1 MQTNPLT
8 GTSTQPLPVPE
19 APAGQRMQQLVDES
33 GNLGHILVAP
43 AIDTHS
49 SPLQVRG
56 VRCDEAPA
64 AAAAAHLPQ
73 GTAQAAK
80 PIHPSANQPQLF
92 TPHVYAPQDPN
103 AVETSA
109 APAAATT
116 CSSMP
121 PVHAQTVTAS
131 AEDER
136 AGTGTGTCA
145 SAQTDEREMVAGGDV
160 ASAVRVK
167 SEQLHSSSSED
178 EKEEEE
184 EEEEEEGE
192 GKKKKRVKTQP
203 RAFDSRTGTGTGVE
217 YSCSGALF
225 V

>member
-64 AAAAAHLPQ
+64 AAAHLPQ
-73 GTAQAAK
+73 GTAQAAR

-92 TPHVYAPQDPN
+92 TPHVYSPQDPN

-121 PVHAQTVTAS
+121 PVHVQTATAS

-136 AGTGTGTCA
+136 AGTGIGTCA

-160 ASAVRVK
+160 ASAVRLK

-178 EKEEEE
+178 EK
-184 EEEEEEGE
+184 EEEEEGE

-203 RAFDSRTGTGTGVE
+203 RAFDSRTGTGTGTGVE